1 MEFDRC
7 RSIRLAW
14 KFCRGVSCYPEGRYQ
29 KRSTAGRGLFA
40 LQLISWN
47 GKFKEF
53 VCEEFPDSSFDEALP
68 GFDTPFRELEI
79 DLEEIPCAGDEGVS
93 RAEQSGETPPSPGVS
108 GLAGVSPGA

>member
-1 MEFDRC
+1 MHGSFAGEFRVTLRVDTR
-7 RSIRLAW
+7 
-14 KFCRGVSCYPEGRYQ
+14 RGRRRVGV
-29 KRSTAGRGLFA
+29 LFA